1 MLRGWLLPPFS
12 DSVHHDPIAKGV
24 LVRTWHCTLLL
35 ASLTF
40 TGFGAHRAAY
50 GEPQSLPAA
59 RAAAVENDVR
69 AFMRAVAH
77 DVTQDGPAAWRKHF
91 ADSPAFFMAVDGHL
105 VFPNSAAAT
114 AGLQGAAGMFKH
126 IELRWGDDLRVDP
139 LAENFAV
146 VGASY
151 HEVRVDTAG
160 KRVDEDGFFTGT
172 AEKREGRWQFRNAHW
187 SAAAAAPVAK

>member
-91 ADSPAFFMAVDGHL
+91 ADSPAFFMAV
-105 VFPNSAAAT
+105 
-114 AGLQGAAGMFKH
+114 
-126 IELRWGDDLRVDP
+126 RVDP